1 MGKCSLKIGSNH
13 ISQAELKVT
22 AETAQRSSP
31 REIKSEILM
40 RRIISRGEIKSEI
53 LMRRISEILMRRI
66 ISRGEIKSEILMR
79 RIISRGESTTS
90 ASQKV
95 VRQKPDRNCTGY
107 MTENILRTTSMRNSV
122 TKPTK

>member
-40 RRIISRGEIKSEI
+40 RRIISRGEIK
-53 LMRRISEILMRRI
+53 SEILMRRI